1 MPADW
6 ALGSLIIAVIA
17 LLISREFPMTLLM
30 KTIIATCLRWFC
42 FESALCDSAV
52 WDDLP
57 DAYFHSHQNCASD
70 LPGGELFR
78 KLPYSHRTENFLEYF
93 SNLIACGK
101 KRAVKKP
108 QDLDLMRKYFHTD
121 VKTLLMCFM
130 STIDDKGAWLFNHDA
145 SSNSYTFMFSKFGKP
160 SFLALKRHSNYF
172 EADIHAPCRDCHIVN
187 RRTKTELE
195 RIIVSGA
202 PPWYQQILQNKHHV
216 AFRFPEPNDRSM
228 ARAGWIVAIGL
239 GDANALPYFGTSF
252 GNFRS
257 LSPSSHHRGPSKGSS
272 YWQGCQYLQGF
283 ICDQIGKQFP
293 ENELVQVTNQA
304 IRGMLDDHTGSGISR
319 FLNHTPLENAV
330 CSGRYTEGLDASDIE
345 FAINVFN
352 SLYLAES
359 DIQRLRGIML
369 PVLAGSIRGLH
380 RVLQYLNSRSFQLRG
395 DFNDLV
401 VQNSP
406 VFLGY

>member
-121 VKTLLMCFM
+121 VK
-130 STIDDKGAWLFNHDA
+130 
-145 SSNSYTFMFSKFGKP
+145 
-160 SFLALKRHSNYF
+160 
-172 EADIHAPCRDCHIVN
+172 
-187 RRTKTELE
+187 
-195 RIIVSGA
+195 
-202 PPWYQQILQNKHHV
+202 
-216 AFRFPEPNDRSM
+216 
-228 ARAGWIVAIGL
+228 
-239 GDANALPYFGTSF
+239 
-252 GNFRS
+252 
-257 LSPSSHHRGPSKGSS
+257 
-272 YWQGCQYLQGF
+272 
-283 ICDQIGKQFP
+283 
-293 ENELVQVTNQA
+293 
-304 IRGMLDDHTGSGISR
+304 
-319 FLNHTPLENAV
+319 
-330 CSGRYTEGLDASDIE
+330 RY
-345 FAINVFN
+345 
-352 SLYLAES
+352 
-359 DIQRLRGIML
+359 
-369 PVLAGSIRGLH
+369 
-380 RVLQYLNSRSFQLRG
+380 
-395 DFNDLV
+395 
-401 VQNSP
+401 
-406 VFLGY
+406 